1 MTLEKSTDSY
11 LLLDQEVKADYEE
24 TLFRH
29 AVCSLRSNKKLVVK
43 SLGSRTKMGRLS
55 EKHVELEQKEDLVAK
70 VHLALWPKNDM
81 ETFYRLLEEH
91 PEVVNSRF
99 GKCQDTLLHIYEV
112 NQIHQIPKM
121 QQFMTQD
128 HVGHDFD

>member
-99 GKCQDTLLHIYEV
+99 GKCQDTLLH
-112 NQIHQIPKM
+112 K
-121 QQFMTQD
+121 
-128 HVGHDFD
+128 

>member
-24 TLFRH
+24 TLFRD
-29 AVCSLRSNKKLVVK
+29 AVCSLRNKKNSTSASTMIK
-43 SLGSRTKMGRLS
+43 SLGSCTKMGRLS

-99 GKCQDTLLHIYEV
+99 GKCQDTLLH
-112 NQIHQIPKM
+112 K
-121 QQFMTQD
+121 
-128 HVGHDFD
+128 

>member
-43 SLGSRTKMGRLS
+43 SLGRDK
-55 EKHVELEQKEDLVAK
+55 EKRENAIRKTLEGLRDR
-70 VHLALWPKNDM
+70 
-81 ETFYRLLEEH
+81 Y
-91 PEVVNSRF
+91 VNLR
-99 GKCQDTLLHIYEV
+99 
-112 NQIHQIPKM
+112 
-121 QQFMTQD
+121 
-128 HVGHDFD
+128 